1 MAGLGSYQTIRQNK
15 EIRLK
20 KILIFA
26 QPPKPSIKM
35 KNVLVIYYS
44 QSGQLEEIAR
54 NIAKPFLNS
63 EEINVSFHEIKLEKP
78 FPFPWDKDS
87 FFDAFPESFLQIPRE
102 LKPVPEEIL
111 NTKFDLILFHYQVWY
126 LSPSIPVN
134 SFLKSNDAKKLLND
148 TPVITISGS
157 RNMWIMAQEKIK
169 TLLKEANAK
178 LVGNVALVDRV
189 GNLISVITIVEWMF
203 SGVKKKYLGIFPLPG
218 VSDKDIQE
226 SDKFGELMFSALQE
240 NNLNDLQPKL
250 LTIGAV
256 KISPYLVTVDRTANK
271 IFNKW
276 SNLIYK
282 HQNNRKQ
289 LLKVFN
295 VYLFLAIWL
304 ISPIVYILHLITYPF
319 KLKTIKKETRYYQGV

>member
-1 MAGLGSYQTIRQNK
+1 
-15 EIRLK
+15 
-20 KILIFA
+20 
-26 QPPKPSIKM
+26 M
-35 KNVLVIYYS
+35 KNVLVIYYT
-44 QSGQLEEIAR
+44 QSGQLESIAK

-63 EEINVSFHEIKLEKP
+63 DEINLTFHEIQLEKP
-78 FPFPWDKDS
+78 FPFPWNKES
-87 FFDAFPESFLQIPRE
+87 FFDAFPESFLQIPTA

-126 LSPSIPVN
+126 LSPSIPIN
-134 SFLKSNDAKKLLND
+134 SFLKSDDAKKILNN

-169 TLLKEANAK
+169 VLLRKANAN

-218 VSDKDIQE
+218 VSEKDIQE
-226 SDKFGELMFSALQE
+226 SSQFGEIMLDSLQQ
-240 NNLNDLQPKL
+240 NNLAQLQPRL
-250 LTIGAV
+250 VDAGAV
-256 KISPYLVTVDRTANK
+256 KISSYLVTVDKTANK

-276 SNLIYK
+276 SNIIYK
-282 HQNNRKQ
+282 NQKNRKQ

-304 ISPIVYILHLITYPF
+304 ISPIVYILHLITYPL
-319 KLKTIKKETRYYQGV
+319 KLKSIKKETQYYQGV

>member
-1 MAGLGSYQTIRQNK
+1 
-15 EIRLK
+15 
-20 KILIFA
+20 
-26 QPPKPSIKM
+26 M

-44 QSGQLEEIAR
+44 QSGQLESIAR

-63 EEINVSFHEIKLEKP
+63 EEINLTFHEIQLEKP
-78 FPFPWDKDS
+78 FPFPWNKDS
-87 FFDAFPESFLQIPRE
+87 FFDAFPESFLQIPTA

-126 LSPSIPVN
+126 LSPSIPIN
-134 SFLKSNDAKKLLND
+134 SFLKSEDAKKILNN

-169 TLLKEANAK
+169 VLLRKANAN

-218 VSDKDIQE
+218 VSEKDIEE
-226 SDKFGELMFSALQE
+226 SSQFGEIMLDSLQQ
-240 NNLNDLQPKL
+240 NNLAQLQPKL
-250 LTIGAV
+250 VNAGAV
-256 KISPYLVTVDRTANK
+256 KISSYLVTVDKTANK

-276 SNLIYK
+276 SNIIYK
-282 HQNNRKQ
+282 NQKNRKQ

-304 ISPIVYILHLITYPF
+304 ISPIVYILHLITYPL
-319 KLKTIKKETRYYQGV
+319 KLKTIKKETQYYQGV

>member
-1 MAGLGSYQTIRQNK
+1 
-15 EIRLK
+15 
-20 KILIFA
+20 
-26 QPPKPSIKM
+26 M
-35 KNVLVIYYS
+35 KNVLVIYYT
-44 QSGQLEEIAR
+44 QSGQLESIAK
-54 NIAKPFLNS
+54 NIAKPFLDS
-63 EEINVSFHEIKLEKP
+63 DEINLTFHEIQLEKP
-78 FPFPWDKDS
+78 FPFPWNKES
-87 FFDAFPESFLQIPRE
+87 FFDAFPESFLQIPTA

-126 LSPSIPVN
+126 LSPSIPIN
-134 SFLKSNDAKKLLND
+134 SFLKSDDAKKILNN

-169 TLLKEANAK
+169 VLLRKANAN

-218 VSDKDIQE
+218 VSEKDIQE
-226 SDKFGELMFSALQE
+226 SSQFGEIMLDSLQK
-240 NNLNDLQPKL
+240 NNLAQLQPKL
-250 LTIGAV
+250 VDAGAV
-256 KISPYLVTVDRTANK
+256 KISSYLVTVDKTANK

-276 SNLIYK
+276 SNIIYK
-282 HQNNRKQ
+282 NQKNRKQ

-304 ISPIVYILHLITYPF
+304 ISPIVYILHLITYPL
-319 KLKTIKKETRYYQGV
+319 KLKSIKKETQYYQGV

>member
-1 MAGLGSYQTIRQNK
+1 
-15 EIRLK
+15 
-20 KILIFA
+20 
-26 QPPKPSIKM
+26 M

-63 EEINVSFHEIKLEKP
+63 EEINVTFHEIKLENP

-87 FFDAFPESFLQIPRE
+87 FFGAFPESFLQIPRE
-102 LKPVPEEIL
+102 LKPVSEAIL
-111 NTKFDLILFHYQVWY
+111 NTKFDLVLFHYQVWY
-126 LSPSIPVN
+126 LSPSIPIN
-134 SFLKSNDAKKLLND
+134 SFLKSNDAKKILND

-169 TLLKEANAK
+169 NLLKDANAK

-226 SDKFGELMFSALQE
+226 SDKFGEVMFSALKD

-250 LTIGAV
+250 LAIGAV

-282 HQNNRKQ
+282 HQKNRKQ

>member
-1 MAGLGSYQTIRQNK
+1 
-15 EIRLK
+15 
-20 KILIFA
+20 
-26 QPPKPSIKM
+26 M
-35 KNVLVIYYS
+35 KNVLVIYYT
-44 QSGQLEEIAR
+44 QSGQLESIAK

-63 EEINVSFHEIKLEKP
+63 DEINLTFHEIQLEKP
-78 FPFPWDKDS
+78 FPFPWNKES
-87 FFDAFPESFLQIPRE
+87 FFDAFPESFLQIPTA

-111 NTKFDLILFHYQVWY
+111 NTKFDLVLFHYQVWY
-126 LSPSIPVN
+126 LSPSIPIN
-134 SFLKSNDAKKLLND
+134 SFLKSEDAKKILNN

-169 TLLKEANAK
+169 VLLRKTNAN

-218 VSDKDIQE
+218 VSEKDIEE
-226 SDKFGELMFSALQE
+226 SSQFGEIMLDSLQQ
-240 NNLNDLQPKL
+240 NNLAQLQPKL
-250 LTIGAV
+250 VDAGAV
-256 KISPYLVTVDRTANK
+256 KISSYLVTVDKTANK

-276 SNLIYK
+276 SNIIYK
-282 HQNNRKQ
+282 NQKKRKQ

-304 ISPIVYILHLITYPF
+304 ISPIVYILHLITYPL
-319 KLKTIKKETRYYQGV
+319 KLKSIKKETQYYQGV

>member
-1 MAGLGSYQTIRQNK
+1 
-15 EIRLK
+15 
-20 KILIFA
+20 
-26 QPPKPSIKM
+26 M
-35 KNVLVIYYS
+35 KNVLVIYYT
-44 QSGQLEEIAR
+44 QSGQLESIAQ

-63 EEINVSFHEIKLEKP
+63 EEINLTFHEIQLEKP
-78 FPFPWDKDS
+78 FPFPWNKES
-87 FFDAFPESFLQIPRE
+87 FFDAFPESFLQIPTA

-111 NTKFDLILFHYQVWY
+111 NTKYDLVLFHYQVWY
-126 LSPSIPVN
+126 LSPSIPIN
-134 SFLKSNDAKKLLND
+134 SFLKSDDAKKILNN

-169 TLLKEANAK
+169 VLLRKANAN

-218 VSDKDIQE
+218 VSEKDIQE
-226 SDKFGELMFSALQE
+226 SSKFGEIMLDTLQK
-240 NNLNDLQPKL
+240 NNLAQLQPKL
-250 LTIGAV
+250 VNAGAV
-256 KISPYLVTVDRTANK
+256 KISSYLVTVDKTANK

-276 SNLIYK
+276 SNIIYK
-282 HQNNRKQ
+282 NQKNRKQ

-304 ISPIVYILHLITYPF
+304 ISPIVYILHLITYPL
-319 KLKTIKKETRYYQGV
+319 KLKKIKKETQYYQGV

>member
-1 MAGLGSYQTIRQNK
+1 
-15 EIRLK
+15 
-20 KILIFA
+20 
-26 QPPKPSIKM
+26 M

-44 QSGQLEEIAR
+44 QSGQLESIAR

-63 EEINVSFHEIKLEKP
+63 EEINLTFHEIQLEKP
-78 FPFPWDKDS
+78 FTFPWNKDS
-87 FFDAFPESFLQIPRE
+87 FFDAFPESFLQIPTA

-111 NTKFDLILFHYQVWY
+111 NTKFDLVLFHYQVWY
-126 LSPSIPVN
+126 LSPSIPIN
-134 SFLKSNDAKKLLND
+134 SFLKSDDAKKILNN

-169 TLLKEANAK
+169 VLLRKANAK

-218 VSDKDIQE
+218 VSEKDIEE
-226 SDKFGELMFSALQE
+226 SSQFGEIMLDSLQQ
-240 NNLNDLQPKL
+240 NNLAQLQPKL
-250 LTIGAV
+250 VNAGAV
-256 KISPYLVTVDRTANK
+256 KISSYLVTVDKTANK

-276 SNLIYK
+276 SNIIYK
-282 HQNNRKQ
+282 NQKKRKQ

-304 ISPIVYILHLITYPF
+304 ISPIVYILHLITYPL
-319 KLKTIKKETRYYQGV
+319 KLKTIKKETQYYQGV

>member
-1 MAGLGSYQTIRQNK
+1 
-15 EIRLK
+15 
-20 KILIFA
+20 
-26 QPPKPSIKM
+26 M

-44 QSGQLEEIAR
+44 QSGQLETIAKQ
-54 NIAKPFLNS
+54 IAKPFLND
-63 EEINVSFHEIKLEKP
+63 ENINVTFHEIQLEKP
-78 FPFPWDKDS
+78 FPFPWNKDS
-87 FFDAFPESFLQIPRE
+87 FFDAFPESFLQIPTA

-126 LSPSIPVN
+126 LSPSIPIN
-134 SFLKSNDAKKLLND
+134 SFLKSDDAKKLLNN
-148 TPVITISGS
+148 TPVVTISGS

-169 TLLKEANAK
+169 TLLKEANSN

-218 VSDKDIQE
+218 VSDKDIEE
-226 SDKFGELMFSALQE
+226 SSQFGEIMLNSFSK
-240 NNLNDLQPKL
+240 NNLNELQPKL
-250 LTIGAV
+250 VTAGAV
-256 KISPYLVTVDRTANK
+256 KISSYLVTVDKTANK

-276 SNLIYK
+276 SNIIYK
-282 HQNNRKQ
+282 NQKNRKQ

-304 ISPIVYILHLITYPF
+304 ISPIVYILHLITYPL
-319 KLKTIKKETRYYQGV
+319 KLKSIKKQTQYYQGV

>member
-1 MAGLGSYQTIRQNK
+1 
-15 EIRLK
+15 
-20 KILIFA
+20 
-26 QPPKPSIKM
+26 M
-35 KNVLVIYYS
+35 KNVLVVYYS
-44 QSGQLEEIAR
+44 QSGQLESIAR

-63 EEINVSFHEIKLEKP
+63 DEINLTFYEILLEKP
-78 FPFPWDKDS
+78 FPFPWNKAS
-87 FFDAFPESFLQIPRE
+87 FFDAFPESFLQIPTE
-102 LKPVPEEIL
+102 LKPVPDEIL

-126 LSPSIPVN
+126 LSPSIPIN
-134 SFLKSNDAKKLLND
+134 SFLKSDDAKKILNN

-169 TLLKEANAK
+169 VLLKEANAN

-218 VSDKDIQE
+218 VSEKDIQE
-226 SDKFGELMFSALQE
+226 SDQFGEIMLDAIQE
-240 NNLNDLQPKL
+240 NKLSDLQPKL
-250 LTIGAV
+250 VNAGAV
-256 KISPYLVTVDRTANK
+256 KISSYLVTVDKTANK

-276 SNLIYK
+276 SNIIYK
-282 HQNNRKQ
+282 NQKKRKT

-304 ISPIVYILHLITYPF
+304 ISPIVYILHLVTYPL
-319 KLKTIKKETRYYQGV
+319 KLKTIKKETLYYQGV

>member
-1 MAGLGSYQTIRQNK
+1 
-15 EIRLK
+15 
-20 KILIFA
+20 
-26 QPPKPSIKM
+26 M

-44 QSGQLEEIAR
+44 QSGQLETIAQ

-63 EEINVSFHEIKLEKP
+63 EEINVTFHEIQLEKP

-87 FFDAFPESFLQIPRE
+87 FFDAFPESFLQIPTE
-102 LKPVPEEIL
+102 LKPVSDTIL
-111 NTKFDLILFHYQVWY
+111 NTKFDLVLFHYQVWY
-126 LSPSIPVN
+126 LSPSIPIN
-134 SFLKSNDAKKLLND
+134 SFLKSADAKKILNN

-169 TLLKEANAK
+169 VLLKEANAN

-189 GNLISVITIVEWMF
+189 GNLISVVTIVEWMF

-218 VSDKDIQE
+218 VSEKDIQE
-226 SDKFGELMFSALQE
+226 SDKFGEIMLSDFNQNKLQ
-240 NNLNDLQPKL
+240 DLQPKL
-250 LTIGAV
+250 VAIGGV
-256 KISPYLVTVDRTANK
+256 RISSYLVTVDKTANK

-276 SNLIYK
+276 SNLINK
-282 HQNNRKQ
+282 NQKNRKK

-295 VYLFLAIWL
+295 IYLFLAIWL

-319 KLKTIKKETRYYQGV
+319 KIKTIKKETQYYQGV